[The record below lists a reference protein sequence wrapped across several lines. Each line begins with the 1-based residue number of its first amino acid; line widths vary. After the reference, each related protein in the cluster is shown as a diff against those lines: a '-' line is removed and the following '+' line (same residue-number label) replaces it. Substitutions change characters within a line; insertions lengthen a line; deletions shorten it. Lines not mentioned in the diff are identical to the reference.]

1 MPAPSPG
8 SQGSPMNRD
17 RSNDRRHE
25 HDEDFAGYVWAR
37 QPALLRTAYL
47 LTGDRGAAE
56 DLVQS
61 TLADLYLSWGRAHI
75 REDPDAYLRRLLVRR
90 YGSARRRARTHRADA
105 VIDLS
110 HRSAL
115 WAGVQALPKRQR
127 TVVVLRYF
135 EGLDDA
141 EVAAALGTSVRTVRT
156 LTGRAHAALRLQA
169 EPIPA

>member
-1 MPAPSPG
+1 
-8 SQGSPMNRD
+8 MNRD
-17 RSNDRRHE
+17 RSNGRSHE
-25 HDEDFAGYVWAR
+25 HDEDFAGYLWAR

-47 LTGDRGAAE
+47 LTGDRAAAE
-56 DLVQS
+56 DLVHS
-61 TLADLYLSWGRAHI
+61 TLADLYLSWGRAAH
-75 REDPDAYLRRLLVRR
+75 
-90 YGSARRRARTHRADA
+90 ARRPGRPRATTPRASLRLRPPA
-105 VIDLS
+105 RANTPTQTPS
-110 HRSAL
+110 STCPHRSAL

-156 LTGRAHAALRLQA
+156 LTGRAHDTLRFQT

>member
-1 MPAPSPG
+1 
-8 SQGSPMNRD
+8 MNRD
-17 RSNDRRHE
+17 RSNGRRHE
-25 HDEDFAGYVWAR
+25 HDRDFAGYLWAR

-47 LTGDRGAAE
+47 LSGDRAAAE

-61 TLADLYLSWGRAHI
+61 TLADLYLSWGGLPSH
-75 REDPDAYLRRLLVRR
+75 EDLDIHVRRLLVRR

-156 LTGRAHAALRLQA
+156 LTARAHDTLRLQA
-169 EPIPA
+169 EPIAA

>member
-1 MPAPSPG
+1 MS
-8 SQGSPMNRD
+8 RD
-17 RSNDRRHE
+17 RSNSRSHD
-25 HDEDFAGYVWAR
+25 HDEDFAGYLWAR

-47 LTGDRGAAE
+47 LTGDRVAAE
-56 DLVQS
+56 DLVRS
-61 TLADLYLSWGRAHI
+61 TLADLYLSWGRAHTH
-75 REDPDAYLRRLLVRR
+75 EDLDAHVRRLLVRR
-90 YGSARRRARTHRADA
+90 YGSARRRARRQGPDA

-135 EGLDDA
+135 EGLDDH

-156 LTGRAHAALRLQA
+156 LTGRAHDTLRFQA